1 MSIVAHG
8 PLVKD
13 FYSIFLELFQAKH
26 HFLVMPRVSIP
37 SLKSL
42 TPDNL
47 ELLKHCE
54 KKGKE
59 IADK

>member
-1 MSIVAHG
+1 MMGLIS
-8 PLVKD
+8 
-13 FYSIFLELFQAKH
+13 FQAKH
-26 HFLVMPRVSIP
+26 HFLVMPRLSIS

-42 TPDNL
+42 KPDNL

-59 IADK
+59 IAEK